1 MATSNIFDVCETT
14 IADIHAA
21 FQSGAL
27 TARQLVQI
35 YLDRIEA
42 YDQQGPAINALIS
55 INPTALDEAD
65 RLDEALKASGL
76 IGPLHGIPIIMKDQ
90 GDIAKMPTTLGS
102 VLFDGYMPNRDA
114 FVVSRLKEAG
124 AIFIGKATLGELG
137 GGAGGS
143 IHFCGNGEHLV
154 ESLLEIGPLRGL
166 DFGQPDMMD
175 VPELHRKALASK
187 VAITQLHPSRD
198 ELVTGRAAGQYPT
211 GVVFVYN
218 CTDIDDA
225 RQVVDAYAGRA

>member
-1 MATSNIFDVCETT
+1 MIPGRLLNRIDSAILVS
-14 IADIHAA
+14 ADMY
-21 FQSGAL
+21 
-27 TARQLVQI
+27 TEQI
-35 YLDRIEA
+35 RPHD
-42 YDQQGPAINALIS
+42 
-55 INPTALDEAD
+55 T
-65 RLDEALKASGL
+65 RL
-76 IGPLHGIPIIMKDQ
+76 
-90 GDIAKMPTTLGS
+90 
-102 VLFDGYMPNRDA
+102 
-114 FVVSRLKEAG
+114 
-124 AIFIGKATLGELG
+124 LGELG